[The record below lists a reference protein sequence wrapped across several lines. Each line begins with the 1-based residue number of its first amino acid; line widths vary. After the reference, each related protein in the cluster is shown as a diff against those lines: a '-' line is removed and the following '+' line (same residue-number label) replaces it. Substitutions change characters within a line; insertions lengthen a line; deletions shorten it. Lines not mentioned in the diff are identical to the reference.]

1 MERKYLYRLEVN
13 KNMKTRSS
21 LSRRLGLLFVG
32 KKSKF
37 TIYVIGVLWI
47 AVIMQ
52 VAVNTML
59 KPEHN
64 ILEAFVST
72 NTEVS
77 SFELEMVAN
86 YGKQYLSESDKKEL
100 ILYVANQ
107 IGLDASKNVTVNQN
121 GNESEVYVEKKG
133 KNAETL
139 IKIVS
144 MDKEKEKG
152 LTNLNH
158 YLIVNLKL
166 YKNMDSALKYR
177 DMLKKIFHEL
187 KATDI
192 QTNMQLCSNYK
203 GKLSLANMN
212 KIADSMI
219 GSLDGK
225 IAYENRKEKLF
236 TIYAYSG
243 LLDEYVTSLGTKIN
257 IHVAINYDETT
268 NSTNVYLGTPVING
282 GY

>member
-1 MERKYLYRLEVN
+1 MNARN
-13 KNMKTRSS
+13 GI
-21 LSRRLGLLFVG
+21 SRQFRQLLAK

-59 KPEHN
+59 KPQSN

-72 NTEVS
+72 NSEIS
-77 SFELEMVAN
+77 SFELEMAAK
-86 YGKQYLSESDKKEL
+86 YGSDYLSEADKKEL
-100 ILYVANQ
+100 VLFVANR
-107 IGLDASKNVTVNQN
+107 IGLDADKELTVNRN
-121 GNESEVYVEKKG
+121 GDESEVYAEKKG

-144 MDKEKEKG
+144 IPKENPDG
-152 LTNLNH
+152 LTELNH

-166 YKNMDSALKYR
+166 YKNIDSALKYR
-177 DMLKKIFHEL
+177 DLLKEVFQGL
-187 KATDI
+187 KAEDI
-192 QTNMQLCSNYK
+192 QTTMQLCSNYK
-203 GKLSLANMN
+203 GKLSLDSMN
-212 KIADSMI
+212 QIADSMI
-219 GSLDGK
+219 DSLEGK
-225 IAYENRKEKLF
+225 IAYENRKENLF

-257 IHVAINYDETT
+257 IHVAINYDELTD
-268 NSTNVYLGTPVING
+268 STNVYLGTPVING